1 MADQNSKGED
11 FVQKAEKKLSGWG
24 IFGSKYD
31 DAADLY
37 EKACNCFKL
46 AKNCTSFAFFLSIP
60 SLPIW
65 IRMFYRIFMFLESKH
80 EAASSYVDAANC
92 YKKISIQD
100 ATESLNQAVNIF
112 LEIGRLN
119 MAARYCKDLGELYE
133 QEQNPEKAIEYFE
146 RAADLFQSEEVT
158 TSANQCNQK
167 VAQLAA
173 QLEQEAS
180 VGGSG
185 EASSNS
191 GAAIPSVASTTSG
204 TSDSK
209 RLAVNAPGNRSDPGW
224 KHGIAV
230 DENPKKVQCKY
241 CQKVIN
247 GGIYRLKH
255 HLAGTQKDV
264 GACKAVSDDVR
275 KEMWKIVSSLQ
286 ENLIK
291 RAKEIEGRS
300 SDSSP
305 LGQYEDEEV
314 EGAKR
319 QRREIAKNPADL
331 FKKRDNAANYKAAG
345 EMLMGKRKRLY
356 WTPCAAHCIDLM
368 LEDFEKKIPI
378 HKETIA
384 RGKKITTYIYS
395 RTALISL
402 LHHFTKEK
410 DLIRPATTRFA
421 TSYLTLGCLNDNKG
435 ALIRMF
441 TSKEWKSSQFAKT
454 KDGKVIENVVMDKDF
469 WKSIITCLRSAYPLI
484 KVLRLVDSDEKP
496 AMGFIYEEMDRAKEK
511 IQAAFNGIKKRYPK
525 AIEIY
530 EAIAKHSINNNLLKY
545 SVKGILLN
553 AGICQLCKGDVV
565 AITNAL
571 ERYQEIDP
579 TFSGSRECKLL
590 SALADSMDEEDV
602 GKFTEALHE
611 YDSMTRLDAW
621 KTTLLLRVKN
631 AIKQKEEE
639 EDDLT

>member
-65 IRMFYRIFMFLESKH
+65 IRMFYRIFMFVQINQFSDHSSCEYSVQNQERIRNRSCQHLKLESKH

-173 QLEQEAS
+173 QLEQ
-180 VGGSG
+180 
-185 EASSNS
+185 
-191 GAAIPSVASTTSG
+191 
-204 TSDSK
+204 
-209 RLAVNAPGNRSDPGW
+209 
-224 KHGIAV
+224 
-230 DENPKKVQCKY
+230 
-241 CQKVIN
+241 
-247 GGIYRLKH
+247 
-255 HLAGTQKDV
+255 
-264 GACKAVSDDVR
+264 
-275 KEMWKIVSSLQ
+275 
-286 ENLIK
+286 
-291 RAKEIEGRS
+291 
-300 SDSSP
+300 
-305 LGQYEDEEV
+305 
-314 EGAKR
+314 
-319 QRREIAKNPADL
+319 
-331 FKKRDNAANYKAAG
+331 
-345 EMLMGKRKRLY
+345 
-356 WTPCAAHCIDLM
+356 
-368 LEDFEKKIPI
+368 
-378 HKETIA
+378 
-384 RGKKITTYIYS
+384 
-395 RTALISL
+395 
-402 LHHFTKEK
+402 
-410 DLIRPATTRFA
+410 
-421 TSYLTLGCLNDNKG
+421 
-435 ALIRMF
+435 
-441 TSKEWKSSQFAKT
+441 
-454 KDGKVIENVVMDKDF
+454 
-469 WKSIITCLRSAYPLI
+469 
-484 KVLRLVDSDEKP
+484 
-496 AMGFIYEEMDRAKEK
+496 
-511 IQAAFNGIKKRYPK
+511 YPK